1 VSVSNSPASG
11 IVTALGAIA
20 ALVIA
25 FAHLTPAQAAMAAS
39 LATAAGTIVV
49 IITGVMA
56 GKPVSMQALT
66 GATAIILADLAL
78 FGIRMDAEERG
89 AVVAAVAVFA
99 GLALHLLHV
108 TVTSAPVTLESGTGA
123 RHRDGGSPG
132 PHRPSGLT
140 EEI

>member
-1 VSVSNSPASG
+1 MSVSNSPAAG
-11 IVTALGAIA
+11 VVTALGAIA
-20 ALVIA
+20 ALITA
-25 FAHLTPAQAAMAAS
+25 FAHLSPAQAATAAS
-39 LATAAGTIVV
+39 LATAAGTVVV

-66 GATAIILADLAL
+66 GVTAIIVADLAL
-78 FGIRMDAEERG
+78 FGIRMNAQERG
-89 AVVAAVAVFA
+89 AIVAAVATFV

-108 TVTSAPVTLESGTGA
+108 TVTAAPVTLESGTGVTA
-123 RHRDGGSPG
+123 GGFP